1 MPFSSWAPRTLQQK
15 PGYKG
20 LWGMVGVVS
29 YVKFAGQIGVGTQA
43 IEAHHAGSF
52 EEKMRL
58 EFQTAAI

>member
-1 MPFSSWAPRTLQQK
+1 
-15 PGYKG
+15 
-20 LWGMVGVVS
+20 MVGVVS